1 MCPRWHGRFPRFQQ
15 PRRTSGFTL
24 VELLVV
30 IAIIGVLV
38 ALLLPAVQAAREAA
52 RRTQCS
58 NNIKQQV
65 LALHNCH
72 DTFLY
77 MPQFG
82 WHWPKSSTTLRQSST
97 FWSILPFLEQRNLFE
112 KLPTTTTSSAFFNS
126 ATSTGSMVTKVKAY
140 LCPSDV
146 TVIKGDATGTG
157 SNFNLN
163 SYNVTGEVFWNGQYP
178 RLADMTDGTSSTVM
192 IVEHIAL
199 CRSTA
204 GGNNATDGR
213 CVWPAVNLTTGDSI
227 AYWPGENTTNAV
239 PTGFLGFATQYS
251 TSKIADPANGGILS
265 WRAPQAS
272 PTLGATGTCSPLTAS
287 SLHPGVVM
295 CGIGDGSVKA
305 VTGNITLKT
314 WNAALTPAGG
324 ESMGSDW

>member
-1 MCPRWHGRFPRFQQ
+1 
-15 PRRTSGFTL
+15 
-24 VELLVV
+24 
-30 IAIIGVLV
+30 
-38 ALLLPAVQAAREAA
+38 
-52 RRTQCS
+52 
-58 NNIKQQV
+58 
-65 LALHNCH
+65 
-72 DTFLY
+72 
-77 MPQFG
+77 
-82 WHWPKSSTTLRQSST
+82 
-97 FWSILPFLEQRNLFE
+97 
-112 KLPTTTTSSAFFNS
+112 
-126 ATSTGSMVTKVKAY
+126 MVTKVKAY

-163 SYNVTGEVFWNGQYP
+163 SYNVSGEVLWNGQYP
-178 RLADMTDGTSSTVM
+178 RLADMTDGTSNTVM
-192 IVEHIAL
+192 LIEHIAL
-199 CRSTA
+199 CRSVG

-251 TSKIADPANGGILS
+251 TSKIPDPANGNIQS

-272 PTLGATGTCSPLTAS
+272 PSLGASGTCSPLTAS

-295 CGIGDGSVKA
+295 CGVGDGSVKA

-324 ESMGSDW
+324 ETMGSDW